1 MMQYQTR
8 KFGYENML
16 PDPFV
21 RMAMKKVRV
30 PAPEQRA
37 LNDTTYGAIVSRER
51 PFQRSPADR
60 AAEEGICDARWV
72 GP

>member
-21 RMAMKKVRV
+21 RMAMK
-30 PAPEQRA
+30 QRA